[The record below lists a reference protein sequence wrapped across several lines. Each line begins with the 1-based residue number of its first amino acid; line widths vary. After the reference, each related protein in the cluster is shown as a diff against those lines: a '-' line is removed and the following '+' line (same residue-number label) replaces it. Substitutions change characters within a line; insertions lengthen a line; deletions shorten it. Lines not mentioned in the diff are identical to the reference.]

1 MDIVTYALCMG
12 NDSYLEDLIKSMNSL
27 QMVVQDTVPTV
38 ETAEPNKLYLVDTN
52 HDGVYEEYVLAEVE
66 GQQQIVELGSFTDL
80 TDYYNKSEINSL
92 LAGIHIECT
101 QAQYDL
107 LTPAQKNNG
116 AEYFITDAETEGDFS
131 EIETR
136 LDNLEA
142 NFVVIYENG
151 NDIVRLYTQNTTRVV
166 KVDANTIEWYITDPE
181 SHRNFKATVTATG
194 EGSVRTNPQVVV
206 TEVV

>member
-12 NDSYLEDLIKSMNSL
+12 NDNYLKDLIESMNSL

-38 ETAEPNKLYLVDTN
+38 ETAEPNKLYLVDIN

-66 GQQQIVELGSFTDL
+66 GVQQIVELGSFTDL
-80 TDYYNKSEINSL
+80 TNYYNKTEINTL
-92 LAGIHIECT
+92 LAGLHIECT

-116 AEYFITDAETEGDFS
+116 AEYFITDAETEGDFA

-151 NDIVRLYTQNTTRVV
+151 SDIVRLYTQNTTKVI
-166 KVDANTIEWYITDPE
+166 KVDANTIEWYITDPD

-194 EGSVRTNPQVVV
+194 EGSVRTNPQVTV